1 MPGCAPHVF
10 KACLVVEHF
19 SGDGI
24 RVIKLG
30 GMVLVCMPYSNLL
43 MAGSSQYEGYLLIPN
58 VRHYYLISTE
68 LLGTPVVKKGQL

>member
-1 MPGCAPHVF
+1 
-10 KACLVVEHF
+10 
-19 SGDGI
+19 
-24 RVIKLG
+24 
-30 GMVLVCMPYSNLL
+30 MVLVCMPYSNLL